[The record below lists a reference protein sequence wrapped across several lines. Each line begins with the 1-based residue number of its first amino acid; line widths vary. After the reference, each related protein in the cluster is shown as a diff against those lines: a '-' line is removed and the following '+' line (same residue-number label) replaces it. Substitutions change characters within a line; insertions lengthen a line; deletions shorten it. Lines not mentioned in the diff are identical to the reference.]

1 MNVCKNSFDQ
11 KLRPLCYLPGLVLI
25 IFLSACDVL
34 KLQPAIDSVEEKSE
48 AIGEKLARGALQGI
62 DTTKL
67 DALVKRLTEQV
78 GNSLTEQLDSVSFR
92 KLEDS
97 LRVVV
102 NGLLTEGTQ
111 SIKVFLADTTNFD
124 QLKIE
129 LATITGS
136 LRSEVDRTVAGI
148 VPNALND
155 ESLARI
161 YALRDSL
168 LGTTTSLMLRNALVG
183 SLEELIISEELDS
196 LLKKVSLVVETTT
209 TRVDDTAKGISKTIL
224 TAGMIVGG
232 VVLALAILFLVLWL
246 RKRSLA
252 KTQENLLVNL
262 TKAIDAIPTKDDYDK
277 TIAYLQQQLNAAESK
292 EQREVLSNILQEH
305 QVQYVQK
312 QKYKAYQERLIEQ
325 LKGADQEG
333 GLRRQLLDNTDD
345 ADFRA
350 FVEETF
356 R

>member
-1 MNVCKNSFDQ
+1 MNFCKNSSDQ
-11 KLRPLCYLPGLVLI
+11 KLHRLGYLLSLALI
-25 IFLSACDVL
+25 MLISACDVL
-34 KLQPAIDSVEEKSE
+34 KLQPAIDQVEEKSA
-48 AIGEKLARGALQGI
+48 AIGENLARGALQGI

-67 DALVKRLTEQV
+67 DALVKRLTDQV

-168 LGTTTSLMLRNALVG
+168 LGATTSLMLRNALVG
-183 SLEELIISEELDS
+183 SLEELIISEQLDS
-196 LLKKVSLVVETTT
+196 LLRKVSLVVETTT
-209 TRVDDTAKGISKTIL
+209 TRVDDTAQGISKTIL
-224 TAGMIVGG
+224 TAGLVVGG
-232 VVLALAILFLVLWL
+232 VVLAMAILFLVLWL

-252 KTQENLLVNL
+252 KNQENLLVNL

-277 TIAYLQQQLNAAESK
+277 TIAYLQRQLSASEGE
-292 EQREVLSNILQEH
+292 EQSEILSNILQQH
-305 QVQYVQK
+305 QAQYVQK

-325 LKGADQEG
+325 LKGSDREG
-333 GLRRQLLDNTDD
+333 LLRRQLLQDADD
-345 ADFRA
+345 ADYRA

-356 R
+356 K